1 MLCPM
6 LCPNWGLQVLGAD
19 VLFSWCPK
27 GFPNLIDDEPVDVPA
42 LIENNANVAAV
53 VERCV

>member
-1 MLCPM
+1 M

-19 VLFSWCPK
+19 VLFTWCPK